1 MEKQLKEII
10 RSVLRE
16 EFISEL
22 SKNDI
27 HVKEIMKFYDK
38 GTYSTKKAV
47 SIFVSGKPNA
57 TRNQILDDLADMG
70 YNDAWEVMDH
80 FKLTLESTQMNEGFG
95 DTIKKIRNLAIKMAS
110 TKYDRAKSHMN
121 LDKIAS
127 ADKFDGKDA
136 MNKATSALLQQSEI
150 NEDLKSVIN
159 KIAVKLGTGS
169 TMLGIITALVS
180 MSGWIQYLDS
190 SFTKWYYT
198 EIQKLAEPQVMQIMQ
213 DLGKSE
219 GSFYG
224 KLGMYAFFIF
234 FTIAVISLVAARMTQ
249 KPKNE
254 SEDFKARSKE
264 TGKLVHFKS
273 KDSYQNALKT
283 GTHEDPDTEKD
294 SSKEEPVKGASMFA
308 GDAAY
313 QKRLGN
319 EKPQTTSEPQKVT
332 SVPKLTDKV
341 KQKIEKWTEKEKAF
355 FDRNEGAPGSEFRR
369 SLGQTL
375 KDKAKGALKAIKKGF
390 KHEVEEF
397 KDAGKG
403 VQNFFS
409 GKPLSEHEQ
418 KAVKAV
424 AFKVVTTALFGAA
437 LGGTAHGAAYF
448 AKHVAM
454 EFIPHVVGETILK
467 GIGKAAV
474 FADAEGEAEMDA
486 NMIKF
491 TELIADGLEKMEITP
506 EMMEKMVDS
515 YNQKKVNKGDVVPGG
530 LAKGLSLNDIAE
542 KHGVSVDI
550 MVAEFK
556 KGIAVEMEH
565 TTDREVAK
573 EITLDHLFED
583 PKYYDKLKKVE
594 EYVDDKG
601 VEHVGAALPQTEE
614 EPVNESTNP
623 SDIIKDLDKAKN
635 DLLKKVDVLISKKKK
650 LYSNV
655 DIESP
660 MSADEKKLD
669 KDIAD
674 LFSQINTLVL
684 QKRKVTS

>member
-57 TRNQILDDLADMG
+57 SRNQILDDLGDMG

-80 FKLTLESTQMNEGFG
+80 FKLTLESTKIDEGFA

-127 ADKFDGKDA
+127 ADDFNGKDV

-150 NEDLKSVIN
+150 NEDLKSTIN

-190 SFTKWYYT
+190 SFTKWYYS
-198 EIQKLAEPQVMQIMQ
+198 EIQKLAEPQVMQVMQ
-213 DLGKSE
+213 DLGKAGQAE
-219 GSFYG
+219 GSLYG

-254 SEDFKARSKE
+254 A
-264 TGKLVHFKS
+264 
-273 KDSYQNALKT
+273 
-283 GTHEDPDTEKD
+283 
-294 SSKEEPVKGASMFA
+294 
-308 GDAAY
+308 
-313 QKRLGN
+313 
-319 EKPQTTSEPQKVT
+319 
-332 SVPKLTDKV
+332 
-341 KQKIEKWTEKEKAF
+341 
-355 FDRNEGAPGSEFRR
+355 
-369 SLGQTL
+369 
-375 KDKAKGALKAIKKGF
+375 
-390 KHEVEEF
+390 
-397 KDAGKG
+397 
-403 VQNFFS
+403 
-409 GKPLSEHEQ
+409 
-418 KAVKAV
+418 
-424 AFKVVTTALFGAA
+424 
-437 LGGTAHGAAYF
+437 
-448 AKHVAM
+448 
-454 EFIPHVVGETILK
+454 
-467 GIGKAAV
+467 
-474 FADAEGEAEMDA
+474 
-486 NMIKF
+486 
-491 TELIADGLEKMEITP
+491 
-506 EMMEKMVDS
+506 
-515 YNQKKVNKGDVVPGG
+515 DVVPGG

-601 VEHVGAALPQTEE
+601 VEHVAAALPQTEE
-614 EPVNESTNP
+614 EPIEESTNP
-623 SDIIKDLDKAKN
+623 SDIIKDLDTVKN
-635 DLLKKVDVLISKKKK
+635 DLIKKADVLIAKKKK

-660 MSADEKKLD
+660 MTADEKKLN

-674 LFSQINTLVL
+674 LFSQIQQLIL
-684 QKRKVTS
+684 QKRKIKN